1 MPERGG
7 RMLGGLLDLLFVPR
21 CASCGARMDK
31 SGDGLCDA
39 CRRSYEHA
47 KDEYCDFCGMTAAQ
61 CYCMPQ
67 NLLQSGCMSYRKLLF
82 YKSDGT
88 PVLHR
93 LLYAVKRRNTAAAM
107 RFLAR
112 ELAAK
117 TRDMVTPDTIV
128 TYAPRSEA
136 SYRKYGYDQ
145 ARELAKVYAKE
156 TGGSFRVLLARRP
169 GRAKTEQKL
178 LNARGRAA
186 NVRGAFRLRRFA
198 DVRGMR
204 ILQLDDVVTSGATLG
219 ECVRVLTAAGAAE
232 VHCVSLAQTYRKNKR
247 KND

>member
-1 MPERGG
+1 MAERTSVLE
-7 RMLGGLLDLLFVPR
+7 RFLDLVFVPR
-21 CASCGARMDK
+21 CVACGERMDA
-31 SGDGLCDA
+31 SGDGICDA

-47 KDEYCDFCGMTAAQ
+47 KDEFCDFCGMSAVQ
-61 CYCMPQ
+61 CLCMPE
-67 NLLQSGCMSYRKLLF
+67 NLLRSGCLSYRKLLF

-93 LLYAVKRRNTAAAM
+93 LIYAVKRHNAVAVM

-117 TRDMVTPDTIV
+117 TGDAVTPGTVV
-128 TYAPRSEA
+128 TYAPRSDA

-145 ARELAKVYAKE
+145 ARELARLYAKE
-156 TGGSFRVLLARRP
+156 TGAAFRALLVRRR
-169 GRAKTEQKL
+169 GMAKTEQKL

-186 NVRGAFRLRRFA
+186 NVRGAFRLRRSA

-204 ILQLDDVVTSGATLG
+204 ILLIDDVVTSGATLG

>member
-1 MPERGG
+1 MTDR
-7 RMLGGLLDLLFVPR
+7 LLDLLFVPR
-21 CASCGARMDK
+21 CAACGERMDK
-31 SGDGLCDA
+31 SGDGLCEA
-39 CRRSYEHA
+39 CRRAYEHA
-47 KDEYCDFCGMTAAQ
+47 KDEYCDFCGMTAPQ

-67 NLLQSGCMSYRKLLF
+67 NLLSAGCLFYRKLLF
-82 YKSDGT
+82 YKPDGT

-93 LLYAVKRRNTAAAM
+93 LLYAVKRRNTAAAT

-117 TRDMVTPDTIV
+117 TRAMVTPETVV
-128 TYAPRSEA
+128 TYAPRSRA

-145 ARELAKVYAKE
+145 ARELAKIYAKE
-156 TGGSFRVLLARRP
+156 TGGRFRPLLVRRA
-169 GRAKTEQKL
+169 GHAKTEQKL

-204 ILQLDDVVTSGATLG
+204 ILLLDDVVTSGATLG
-219 ECVRVLTAAGAAE
+219 ECVRTLTAAGAAE
-232 VHCVSLAQTYRKNKR
+232 VCCVSLAQTYRKNKR

>member
-1 MPERGG
+1 MFDR
-7 RMLGGLLDLLFVPR
+7 LLDLVFVPR
-21 CASCGARMDK
+21 CVACGARMEK

-39 CRRSYEHA
+39 CRRSFEHA
-47 KDEYCDFCGMTAAQ
+47 KDEYCDFCGMTAVQ
-61 CYCMPQ
+61 CLCMPQ
-67 NLLQSGCMSYRKLLF
+67 NLLRAGCLSYRKLLF
-82 YKSDGT
+82 YKPDGT

-93 LLYAVKRRNTAAAM
+93 LIYAVKRRNTAAAM

-117 TRDMVTPDTIV
+117 TRDMVTPGTIV
-128 TYAPRSEA
+128 TYAPRSDA
-136 SYRKYGYDQ
+136 SFRKYGYDQ

-156 TGGSFRVLLARRP
+156 TDADFCALLVRRA
-169 GRAKTEQKL
+169 GHAKTEQKL

-186 NVRGAFRLRRFA
+186 NVRGAFRMRHFA
-198 DVRGMR
+198 DVRGRR
-204 ILQLDDVVTSGATLG
+204 ILLLDDVVTSGATLG

-232 VHCVSLAQTYRKNKR
+232 VHCVSLAQTYRRNKH